1 MPQKQGTVSK
11 FVVGSQ
17 VRVKRGVVAP
27 NRPDVPLGGWCG
39 IVSQVSGS
47 ICLVRWSGATL
58 EAVHSSH
65 PQNGI
70 DDAMWLQEAAL
81 ETDPR
86 EPLYIEQGEPVGQNR
101 G

>member
-1 MPQKQGTVSK
+1 MHTNDGMVPK
-11 FVVGSQ
+11 FAVGSQ
-17 VRVKRGVVAP
+17 VWVKKGVVDP
-27 NRPDVPLGGWCG
+27 NHPDVSLGGWCG
-39 IVSQVSGS
+39 TVSQVSGA

-81 ETDPR
+81 EADPR
-86 EPLYIEQGEPVGQNR
+86 EPVYIEQGEAAGAKR